1 MRAAFPL
8 TSPFTPFLAWAC
20 NKIRLKF
27 RLLYHHALTRRA
39 QCSTLLIALQ
49 GEKRADIIVCVFVLG
64 GGVLYLEPTGLV
76 GGNPTMNTTPR
87 LRRGGGIA
95 SSILLLLVLVLLYRI
110 FCLSLSF
117 WVGALCFL
125 LGVFLPQPA
134 SCFSELVIFRNLLHI
149 FSQVV
154 GLSLFLFIYFSVPYF
169 GLACDHGD
177 SFLCL
182 EE

>member
-95 SSILLLLVLVLLYRI
+95 SSSILLLLVLVLLYRI

-117 WVGALCFL
+117 WVGAMGSASYWGFSCPNL
-125 LGVFLPQPA
+125 LLVFL
-134 SCFSELVIFRNLLHI
+134 NLLFLGTCYI
-149 FSQVV
+149 FFRKCWDF
-154 GLSLFLFIYFSVPYF
+154 LSFYLFI
-169 GLACDHGD
+169 
-177 SFLCL
+177 FLYL
-182 EE
+182 ILG